1 MVGTKTMVL
10 NSYNHGLKWSYNHGF
25 ISWHQFKEHLQ
36 VVCMLRV
43 PLFETLDSKIRNFQV
58 KTFWQGK
65 YIHCNTFTNN
75 LLYVS
80 HD

>member
-1 MVGTKTMVL
+1 MVL
-10 NSYNHGLKWSYNHGF
+10 KENYNHGFKWSYNHGFKWSYNHGF

-65 YIHCNTFTNN
+65 IYT
-75 LLYVS
+75 L
-80 HD
+80 